1 MVELTPYFGI
11 LLRGAL
17 VSLRLAALSLL
28 FASVIGVAIGMV
40 ATSRFPL
47 ARAFA
52 TLYVEAIRSVPLLV
66 QLFFV
71 YYALPLLA
79 NLSPS
84 PYQAATLSLS
94 VYGGAYM
101 VEAVRSGIVS
111 VGKDQWMAAR
121 ALGIRYLDTMLYIV
135 APQALRVT
143 IPAAVGIFIDMLK
156 GASVTSIIGYVELM
170 QTAVNIRNTIYA
182 LSPLVAA
189 GVLYFVMCFSF
200 SKMGAG
206 IERLLRYESR

>member
-1 MVELTPYFGI
+1 MADLAPYFGI
-11 LLRGAL
+11 LLKGAL
-17 VSLRLAALSLL
+17 ITLRLAALSLL

-40 ATSRFPL
+40 ATSRL
-47 ARAFA
+47 RSARVVA

-71 YYALPLLA
+71 YYALPLFTR
-79 NLSPS
+79 LSPS

-101 VEAVRSGIVS
+101 VEAVRSGILS
-111 VGKDQWMAAR
+111 VGTDQWMAAR
-121 ALGIRYLDTMLYIV
+121 SLGIRYRATMLYIV

-156 GASVTSIIGYVELM
+156 GASVTSIIGFVELM

-182 LSPLVAA
+182 LSPLMAA
-189 GVLYFVMCFSF
+189 AVLYFVMCFSLA
-200 SKMGAG
+200 KMGAG

>member
-1 MVELTPYFGI
+1 MAQLAPYLGI
-11 LLRGAL
+11 LVRGAL
-17 VSLRLAALSLL
+17 VSLRLAGLALL
-28 FASVIGVAIGMV
+28 FASLIGIAMGMV

-47 ARAFA
+47 ARAVA
-52 TLYVEAIRSVPLLV
+52 RLYVEAIRSVPLLV

-84 PYQAATLSLS
+84 PYQAATFALSI
-94 VYGGAYM
+94 YGGAYM
-101 VEAVRSGIVS
+101 VEAVRSGILS
-111 VGKDQWMAAR
+111 VGTDQWMAAR
-121 ALGIRYLDTMLYIV
+121 SLGLRYGDTMLFIV

-182 LSPLVAA
+182 LSPLGAA
-189 GVLYFVMCFSF
+189 AVLYFVMCFSF
-200 SKMGAG
+200 AKMGTAL
-206 IERLLRYESR
+206 ERRLHYESR

>member
-1 MVELTPYFGI
+1 MAQLSPYVGI
-11 LLRGAL
+11 LLQGAVVTL
-17 VSLRLAALSLL
+17 QLAALSLL
-28 FASVIGVAIGMV
+28 FASLLGVVVGMV
-40 ATSRFPL
+40 ATARFRL

-52 TLYVEAIRSVPLLV
+52 MLYVEAIRSVPLLV

-79 NLSPS
+79 NVSPS

-101 VEAVRSGIVS
+101 AEAVRSGILS

-121 ALGIRYLDTMLYIV
+121 ALGIRYRPTMFYIV

-200 SKMGAG
+200 SKASAG